1 MTTFSGEEYCKISK
15 YKCFIDWRQ
24 NKGHEHSVARGN
36 GSQGTK
42 GFLLG
47 ERDRMVGAKHEKAN
61 SWDTWILGTWAFML
75 RRAREVWPLKEVRCN
90 ADSRVEWMCMK
101 EMRMQRSLVNSWR
114 KSTKGKRERF
124 SKMGNRRNLV
134 LRNGTWELYRDVTVP
149 QPET

>member
-1 MTTFSGEEYCKISK
+1 
-15 YKCFIDWRQ
+15 
-24 NKGHEHSVARGN
+24 
-36 GSQGTK
+36 
-42 GFLLG
+42 
-47 ERDRMVGAKHEKAN
+47 
-61 SWDTWILGTWAFML
+61 
-75 RRAREVWPLKEVRCN
+75 
-90 ADSRVEWMCMK
+90 MCMK